1 MVITAQGRKDNV
13 GVTSYH
19 GCGPRE
25 FQLFR
30 YRLRSR
36 RYGQHFQHRCGLE
49 NCPHAK
55 PSYSIQIIPC
65 TPTLRHYADGSEK
78 RQYLFVFA
86 MRAPYGE
93 SSAVNMRNLAFF
105 ERLEQWIGT
114 STPDLPEG
122 YTAQRVSVLSSG
134 YQMTNGERTALY
146 QIQCRLSY
154 IREAGTLY

>member
-1 MVITAQGRKDNV
+1 MCSTIIEALYDW
-13 GVTSYH
+13 
-19 GCGPRE
+19 
-25 FQLFR
+25 FD
-30 YRLRSR
+30 RSEALNADIPLQVD
-36 RYGQHFQHRCGLE
+36 YLDE
-49 NCPHAK
+49 NE

-65 TPTLRHYADGSEK
+65 TPTLRRYADGSEK

-105 ERLEQWIGT
+105 ERLEQWIGM
-114 STPDLPEG
+114 STPELPEG
-122 YTAQRVSVLSSG
+122 YIAQRVSVLSSG